1 MGLEATV
8 WLALRSTAASS
19 PVTTERPFSL
29 PLRREYL
36 KGSNRTAP
44 SFRRT
49 VVKKNVCSLSRRER
63 HLNKY

>member
-1 MGLEATV
+1 MAAPGRAWLPIPNQWWMGLEATA

-29 PLRREYL
+29 PLCREYL

-44 SFRRT
+44 SFREQ
-49 VVKKNVCSLSRRER
+49 L
-63 HLNKY
+63 